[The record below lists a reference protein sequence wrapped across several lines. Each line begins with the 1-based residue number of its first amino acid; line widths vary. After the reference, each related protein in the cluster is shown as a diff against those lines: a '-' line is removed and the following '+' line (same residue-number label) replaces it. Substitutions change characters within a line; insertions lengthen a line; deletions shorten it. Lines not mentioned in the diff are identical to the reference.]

1 MVKFAQAQK
10 KDKKY
15 KGYSDKLTKITDDV
29 RDEFILLLYKKQK
42 LWKWILMHHWFNLRR
57 EKKYK
62 PLKTS
67 ENINQSMK
75 DVEIIEEFLYNGV
88 DTGIWDLA

>member
-1 MVKFAQAQK
+1 
-10 KDKKY
+10 
-15 KGYSDKLTKITDDV
+15 
-29 RDEFILLLYKKQK
+29 
-42 LWKWILMHHWFNLRR
+42 MHHWFNLRR

-62 PLKTS
+62 PLKKS

-88 DTGIWDLA
+88 DTGIWDLAQEEDSPN